1 MFDKKI
7 MTITSLVVS
16 EVNLIQN
23 LHTTH
28 RVCAAKGGKS
38 RWPKSVKKLP
48 RKKLQREKGTNA

>member
-7 MTITSLVVS
+7 MTITSFIVS
-16 EVNLIQN
+16 EVHATQI

-28 RVCAAKGGKS
+28 RDCAAKGGKS

-48 RKKLQREKGTNA
+48 RKNQQREKGISA